1 MVPQQA
7 KQKIELLA
15 PAKDKTCALAA
26 IDHGADAVYIGPPKF
41 GARVAAGNSLPDI
54 GHVVQYAHRFG
65 AQVFVTLNTLL
76 THPELEEAVTLTH
89 ALYNLGVDALII
101 QDIRLLTL
109 RHQGVLPP
117 IALHAS
123 TQMDNATPQK
133 VLALEQLGLERVVLA
148 REMNLAEM
156 AAVRAATTVPLE
168 AFVHGALC
176 VSYSGRCFISEAD
189 CGRSANRGACAQYC
203 RLPYDLV
210 DGQGNVL
217 LKGKHLLSLRDMDRS
232 AWLAQMIDAGITS
245 FKIEGRLKEVDYV
258 KNVTAYYRQQLDAVL
273 ERPEYATKYEQASYG
288 KVTCFFTPNPQKTFH
303 RGATDF
309 FTTNG
314 RFDKPVY
321 QWHTPKSTGEHV
333 GEIRRVFANGPYAN
347 GLLVKLTS
355 DVLRSGGLH
364 NGDGLCFTNAQGVFE
379 GLRVNRVAPYQ
390 PTDARA
396 QKEADT
402 CVVIFPTAWRRG
414 SHQGARFAE
423 GIPLFR
429 NADVAFD
436 KTLAGRTAERL
447 IPVDVTLT
455 ADGTLTYS
463 DPMGRSASA
472 TLRGDGSAAR
482 DAHASTAALTAALS
496 KLGGTAYFVRRLEL
510 TPNPYPAF
518 IPASVATAARREA
531 LEAMA
536 ASAPR
541 PEAASGTATP
551 DAPTLDAPTPDA
563 PTPATPTPSAAAATP
578 IPEGLFPS
586 PRVEDNPLMTCK
598 YCLKN
603 ALGFCPK
610 ASTGTGTGAGMGAGK
625 SSKIPGPFK
634 EPLFLRYNNKRFR
647 LHFDCA
653 VCRMYV
659 TPAPQ

>member
-7 KQKIELLA
+7 IQKIELLA

-26 IDHGADAVYIGPPKF
+26 INHGADAVYIGPPKF
-41 GARVAAGNSLPDI
+41 GARVAAGNSLQDI

-65 AQVFVTLNTLL
+65 VKIFVTLNTLL
-76 THPELEEAVTLTH
+76 THSELEEAISLVH
-89 ALYNLGVDALII
+89 ALYRLGVDALII

-109 RHQGVLPP
+109 RKQGVLPP

-148 REMNLAEM
+148 RELNLAEI
-156 AAVRAATTVPLE
+156 AAIRAATTVPLE

-176 VSYSGRCFISEAD
+176 VSYSGRCYISEAD

-217 LKGKHLLSLRDMDRS
+217 LKGKHLLSLKDMDRS
-232 AWLAQMIDAGITS
+232 AWLAPMIDAGITS

-273 ERPEYATKYEQASYG
+273 GRPEYLNKYQQASYG
-288 KVTCFFTPNPQKTFH
+288 KTTYFFTPNPQKTFH

-309 FTTNG
+309 FTTDG

-347 GLLVKLTS
+347 GLLVKLTP

-379 GLRVNRVAPYQ
+379 GLRVNRVDPYQ
-390 PTDARA
+390 PSDARA
-396 QKEADT
+396 KKEADT

-414 SHQGARFAE
+414 SHQGTRFAE

-429 NADVAFD
+429 NADVVFD

-455 ADGTLTYS
+455 ADGTLTYT
-463 DPMGRSASA
+463 DPMGRSASV
-472 TLRGDGSAAR
+472 TLRGDGCAAR

-496 KLGGTAYFVRRLEL
+496 KLGGTAYYVRRLEL
-510 TPNPYPAF
+510 TPTPYPTF

-531 LEAMA
+531 LEAME
-536 ASAPR
+536 ASAPH
-541 PEAASGTATP
+541 PEAGSGTSTPEATSNP
-551 DAPTLDAPTPDA
+551 ANPEATSNASTPG
-563 PTPATPTPSAAAATP
+563 ATTAHP

-610 ASTGTGTGAGMGAGK
+610 ASTGTGTGAGKGAEKGP
-625 SSKIPGPFK
+625 KIPGPFK
-634 EPLFLRYNNKRFR
+634 EPLYLRYNNKRFR